1 MPSAWWSMVWI
12 TSPAILWNNTEQ
24 GRRGVRGGLS
34 FARPAQENRFPCLA
48 KKPTFSWFPF
58 ASKDKGPEGVQGATG
73 KPPGLLRRD
82 KKRCDTE
89 KSKKDSF
96 PCLPQEIHFLRSP
109 SASAGW
115 APKVSKGRPES
126 PLVASAEA
134 KSSEKQKK
142 ESKGSFPCLPQE
154 IYFFV
159 VPIRFNRVGP
169 EGFQRATGKPFGRLR
184 RGESF

>member
-1 MPSAWWSMVWI
+1 MLSAWWSMVWI

-24 GRRGVRGGLS
+24 GRRGVRGSLS

-48 KKPTFSWFPF
+48 KKPTFSWLPF

-73 KPPGLLRRD
+73 KPPGRLRRGE
-82 KKRCDTE
+82 KLCVTG
-89 KSKKDSF
+89 KSKKVSF
-96 PCLPQEIHFLRSP
+96 PLPSARDLFLWSP
-109 SASAGW
+109 SASTGW

-142 ESKGSFPCLPQE
+142 KVKALSLAFRKRS
-154 IYFFV
+154 FFV

-184 RGESF
+184 RGEIF